1 MPDLTQLSR
10 TLVAYTM
17 WADREHLVALE
28 ALPADHLV
36 VPTGTSFGTL
46 LGTISHILGT
56 EQAWLARFVGAP
68 LERQLEE
75 SEVPD
80 LAFVRAGFEELWAG
94 FGFFLA
100 GLSEAQLL
108 AELAW
113 TSRSGTSYRR
123 PLWEPLFH
131 LSHHSG
137 YHRGQLTA
145 MQRQLGHPA
154 PPAVDLIKYLA
165 SR

>member
-1 MPDLTQLSR
+1 MPDLAQLAR

-28 ALPADHLV
+28 ALPPEHLLV
-36 VPTGTSFGTL
+36 ETGTSFGTL
-46 LGTISHILGT
+46 LGTMAHILGT
-56 EQAWLARFVGAP
+56 EQAWLARFIGAP

-75 SEVPD
+75 SEVTD
-80 LAFVRAGFEELWAG
+80 LALVRAGFEELWAG
-94 FGFFLA
+94 FEFLVA
-100 GLSEAQLL
+100 GLTEQQLQ
-108 AELAW
+108 AEIAW
-113 TSRSGTSYRR
+113 TSRSGNSYRR

-131 LSHHSG
+131 MSHHSG
-137 YHRGQLTA
+137 YHRGQLTV

-154 PPAVDLIKYLA
+154 PAASDLIKYLA